1 MAGRTTR
8 SERLALAI
16 LVFAATTNAATP
28 PFVARLYPVLDN
40 AGCKSC
46 HHAEG
51 VASGT
56 RLRFPAEGA
65 SMEVVEAFGNSLV
78 DLVDRANPKR
88 SLLLNKPTNRVK
100 HTGGERIKKGSA
112 EERLLRAQF
121 GILFLSGRTPKF
133 FALWD
138 RRHRRSRGY
147 LSKAMSTPS
156 GGIGA
161 KIVFAGVGKTDGEL
175 RYGLESNVTL
185 FNVESEAEH
194 ADRPYRDAVC
204 SPPICRQLEGRCF
217 GRRQMSHRM
226 PPSI

>member
-46 HHAEG
+46 HHSEG

-65 SMEVVEAFGNSLV
+65 STEVVEAFGNSLV

-112 EERLLRAQF
+112 EEKLLIDWVNRLVL
-121 GILFLSGRTPKF
+121 I
-133 FALWD
+133 
-138 RRHRRSRGY
+138 RRSMPHGTDTAAPT
-147 LSKAMSTPS
+147 KS
-156 GGIGA
+156 GKERRIPLG
-161 KIVFAGVGKTDGEL
+161 
-175 RYGLESNVTL
+175 TL
-185 FNVESEAEH
+185 C
-194 ADRPYRDAVC
+194 RDALTAPGVRTRPA
-204 SPPICRQLEGRCF
+204 SN
-217 GRRQMSHRM
+217 
-226 PPSI
+226 